1 MAVEPQLGAAPQ
13 GGAAL
18 PVPRH
23 LVPQARQRPEAPGR
37 WQWGQG
43 GLGVVPASVR
53 GWWAASRRGPV
64 AAQSLQGKWRRVSE
78 APSALLEGF
87 SLWGKAK
94 VGSGVG
100 SGVSSGA
107 LGWDLGHRAEIGLTG
122 VISGLQGW
130 DLGRWG
136 EIWGT
141 GVGSGALGPAEAWE
155 QGKPAAL
162 PAMTAGEWQ
171 LGEPLPPGG
180 LRDRWGQP
188 LSPRLEMVAVFVATK
203 TLKTLKSKHNLTIPA

>member
-1 MAVEPQLGAAPQ
+1 M
-13 GGAAL
+13 
-18 PVPRH
+18 
-23 LVPQARQRPEAPGR
+23 
-37 WQWGQG
+37 
-43 GLGVVPASVR
+43 VPASVR

-94 VGSGVG
+94 VGAGVR
-100 SGVSSGA
+100 SGA
-107 LGWDLGHRAEIGLTG
+107 LGWDLGHRGEIGLTG

-188 LSPRLEMVAVFVATK
+188 LSPRLEMVGVFVATK
-203 TLKTLKSKHNLTIPA
+203 TFKTLQSKHNLTIPASL

>member
-1 MAVEPQLGAAPQ
+1 M
-13 GGAAL
+13 
-18 PVPRH
+18 
-23 LVPQARQRPEAPGR
+23 
-37 WQWGQG
+37 
-43 GLGVVPASVR
+43 
-53 GWWAASRRGPV
+53 
-64 AAQSLQGKWRRVSE
+64 
-78 APSALLEGF
+78 
-87 SLWGKAK
+87 
-94 VGSGVG
+94 G

-122 VISGLQGW
+122 L
-130 DLGRWG
+130 
-136 EIWGT
+136 
-141 GVGSGALGPAEAWE
+141 GSGALGPAEAWE

>member
-1 MAVEPQLGAAPQ
+1 MGSGTLGWDLGHWGELWVTGVISGLQ
-13 GGAAL
+13 GWDL
-18 PVPRH
+18 
-23 LVPQARQRPEAPGR
+23 GR
-37 WQWGQG
+37 WAEIW
-43 GLGVVPASVR
+43 AVR
-53 GWWAASRRGPV
+53 
-64 AAQSLQGKWRRVSE
+64 
-78 APSALLEGF
+78 
-87 SLWGKAK
+87 
-94 VGSGVG
+94 VG
-100 SGVSSGA
+100 SGA
-107 LGWDLGHRAEIGLTG
+107 LGWDLGHWGELWVTG
-122 VISGLQGW
+122 VILGLQGL

>member
-64 AAQSLQGKWRRVSE
+64 AAQSLQRKWRRVSE

-107 LGWDLGHRAEIGLTG
+107 LGCDLGHRAEIGLTG
-122 VISGLQGW
+122 LGSGALGW
-130 DLGRWG
+130 DLGYG
-136 EIWGT
+136 CDIGVT
-141 GVGSGALGPAEAWE
+141 GVGSGALG
-155 QGKPAAL
+155 
-162 PAMTAGEWQ
+162 
-171 LGEPLPPGG
+171 
-180 LRDRWGQP
+180 
-188 LSPRLEMVAVFVATK
+188 
-203 TLKTLKSKHNLTIPA
+203 

>member
-1 MAVEPQLGAAPQ
+1 MAVEPQLGAAPSQ

-43 GLGVVPASVR
+43 GVGVVPASVR

-64 AAQSLQGKWRRVSE
+64 AAQSLQRKWRRVSE

-94 VGSGVG
+94 VGAGVRSGARVRSGLQGWDLGLWGAGVG
-100 SGVSSGA
+100 SG
-107 LGWDLGHRAEIGLTG
+107 
-122 VISGLQGW
+122 LQVW

-136 EIWGT
+136 EIWVTGVRSGLKGWDLGYRGEIWGAGVRSGLQGWDLGYRGEIWCA
-141 GVGSGALGPAEAWE
+141 GVGSGA
-155 QGKPAAL
+155 QG
-162 PAMTAGEWQ
+162 
-171 LGEPLPPGG
+171 
-180 LRDRWGQP
+180 
-188 LSPRLEMVAVFVATK
+188 
-203 TLKTLKSKHNLTIPA
+203 

>member
-1 MAVEPQLGAAPQ
+1 M
-13 GGAAL
+13 
-18 PVPRH
+18 R
-23 LVPQARQRPEAPGR
+23 
-37 WQWGQG
+37 
-43 GLGVVPASVR
+43 
-53 GWWAASRRGPV
+53 
-64 AAQSLQGKWRRVSE
+64 
-78 APSALLEGF
+78 
-87 SLWGKAK
+87 
-94 VGSGVG
+94 SGT
-100 SGVSSGA
+100 
-107 LGWDLGHRAEIGLTG
+107 LGWDLGYRGDIGVTG
-122 VISGLQGW
+122 VGSGAQEW

-136 EIWGT
+136 GILGT

>member
-18 PVPRH
+18 PVTRH

-43 GLGVVPASVR
+43 GVGVVPASVR

-64 AAQSLQGKWRRVSE
+64 AAQSLQGRWRRVSE

-94 VGSGVG
+94 VGSGV
-100 SGVSSGA
+100 SSGA
-107 LGWDLGHRAEIGLTG
+107 LGCDLGHRAEIGLTG
-122 VISGLQGW
+122 
-130 DLGRWG
+130 LGP
-136 EIWGT
+136 
-141 GVGSGALGPAEAWE
+141 GALE
-155 QGKPAAL
+155 
-162 PAMTAGEWQ
+162 
-171 LGEPLPPGG
+171 
-180 LRDRWGQP
+180 
-188 LSPRLEMVAVFVATK
+188 
-203 TLKTLKSKHNLTIPA
+203 

>member
-1 MAVEPQLGAAPQ
+1 M
-13 GGAAL
+13 
-18 PVPRH
+18 R
-23 LVPQARQRPEAPGR
+23 
-37 WQWGQG
+37 
-43 GLGVVPASVR
+43 
-53 GWWAASRRGPV
+53 
-64 AAQSLQGKWRRVSE
+64 SE
-78 APSALLEGF
+78 RLE
-87 SLWGKAK
+87 
-94 VGSGVG
+94 
-100 SGVSSGA
+100 
-107 LGWDLGHRAEIGLTG
+107 WDLGHWGELWVTG
-122 VISGLQGW
+122 VILGLQGL